1 MKKDVIEFDKSD
13 YIEKKN
19 RIQTLPHLSHVI
31 IKCT

>member
-1 MKKDVIEFDKSD
+1 MNNYKIVIH